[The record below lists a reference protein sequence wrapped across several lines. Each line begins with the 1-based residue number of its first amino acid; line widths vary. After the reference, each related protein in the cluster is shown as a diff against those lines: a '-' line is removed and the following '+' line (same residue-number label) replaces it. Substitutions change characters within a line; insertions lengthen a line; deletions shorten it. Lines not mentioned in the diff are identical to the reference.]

1 MLASLFLKINNII
14 LIVFWTINGNACL
27 LKLLYHTGHTANNY
41 DCLDVGPDCPF
52 GDWKSQYDWLFLGS
66 YQNQLSKH
74 CPPPRIET
82 AIQMVSHDRPMGNT
96 DWDIQVTATL
106 LSSGSCS
113 HTGIVGD
120 RSTAQPTR
128 KLEVMYSTRDARS
141 MTLKNHL

>member
-1 MLASLFLKINNII
+1 MWVQIAHSAIESRNMIGYLSVHIKIS
-14 LIVFWTINGNACL
+14 CR
-27 LKLLYHTGHTANNY
+27 
-41 DCLDVGPDCPF
+41 
-52 GDWKSQYDWLFLGS
+52 
-66 YQNQLSKH
+66 KH

-128 KLEVMYSTRDARS
+128 MLEVMYSTRDARP
-141 MTLKNHL
+141 MTLKITCKLMFGKALITKARLGPVCVERGSTLACADF